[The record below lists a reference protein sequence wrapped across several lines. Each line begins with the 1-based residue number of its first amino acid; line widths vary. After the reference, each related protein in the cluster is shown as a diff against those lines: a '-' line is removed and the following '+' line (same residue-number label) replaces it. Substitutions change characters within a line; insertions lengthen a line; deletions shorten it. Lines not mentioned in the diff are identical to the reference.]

1 MTSLVATVDLPLRVK
16 LAMYFRMF
24 ALQGS
29 WNYETLNGTGVGFS
43 IEPALRLLPGGVN
56 GEAYRAALARESR
69 YFNAHPY
76 LAGVA
81 VGALTRAELD
91 GVDATR
97 IERFRTA
104 LAGPLGSVGDRLVWA
119 SWLTSDQNAWGYS
132 MVQKS
137 RGNPRTSAGLKA
149 SITLVRARKAGAC
162 CWLLTYSEAR
172 KYWAAGVLGS
182 SGARLRISC
191 PAG

>member
-1 MTSLVATVDLPLRVK
+1 MTSLAATVDLPLRVK

-56 GEAYRAALARESR
+56 GQAYRAALARESR

-97 IERFRTA
+97 IDRFRTA
-104 LAGPLGSVGDRLVWA
+104 LA
-119 SWLTSDQNAWGYS
+119 
-132 MVQKS
+132 
-137 RGNPRTSAGLKA
+137 
-149 SITLVRARKAGAC
+149 
-162 CWLLTYSEAR
+162 E
-172 KYWAAGVLGS
+172 
-182 SGARLRISC
+182 
-191 PAG
+191 